1 MERIINKAVKSLVF
15 VAAFATASS
24 AIAQTVRINI
34 ADAQFTRPLIEKLA
48 VEYQKQN
55 PGFNVEIVSRV
66 GESSDATVSITS
78 DRNDGQG
85 TIAHYVLLPIANEN
99 NAILAEKKVQKG
111 LNEKV
116 TREIFVAKT
125 LDEYI
130 DTRDKKQLPG
140 TVYSLGGRHATT
152 TELLANSLNVGVKDI
167 KGRKVIGN
175 EENVITVVKK
185 RPDAIAF
192 DVASLV
198 YDCNTRK
205 PVSGLKVLPIDIDG
219 NGRVSDEER
228 NAIASLDAFADYI
241 GSRGTGS
248 SLPTGSVRVSS
259 QNKNVD
265 AFLLWAST
273 AGQDYVGNL
282 GYLRSNN
289 REIAQ
294 K

>member
-1 MERIINKAVKSLVF
+1 MERIINTAIKSLVF
-15 VAAFATASS
+15 AAAFAAVSLAS
-24 AIAQTVRINI
+24 AQTVRINI
-34 ADAQFTRPLIEKLA
+34 ADAQFTRPLIEKL
-48 VEYQKQN
+48 VGEYQKQN
-55 PGFNVEIVSRV
+55 PEFKAEIVSSAV
-66 GESSDATVSITS
+66 DGGDATVSITS
-78 DRNDGQG
+78 DRNDTQG

-99 NAILAEKKVQKG
+99 NAILGEKKVQKG
-111 LNEKV
+111 LNNKV
-116 TREIFVAKT
+116 TREIFVEKT

-140 TVYSLGGRHATT
+140 TVYSLSGRHATT

-167 KGRKVIGN
+167 KGKKVIGN

-198 YDCNTRK
+198 YDSNTRK
-205 PVSGLKVLPIDIDG
+205 PVSGLKVLPVDIDG
-219 NGRVSDEER
+219 NGRVSDDER

-241 GSRGTGS
+241 SSRGTDS

>member
-55 PGFNVEIVSRV
+55 PGFNVEIVSRA

-99 NAILAEKKVQKG
+99 NAILGEKKVQKG

-167 KGRKVIGN
+167 KGKKVIGN

-198 YDCNTRK
+198 YDSNTRK

>member
-1 MERIINKAVKSLVF
+1 MERIINTAIKSLVF
-15 VAAFATASS
+15 AAAFAAVSLAS
-24 AIAQTVRINI
+24 AQTVRINI
-34 ADAQFTRPLIEKLA
+34 ADAQFTRPLIEKL
-48 VEYQKQN
+48 VGEYQKQN
-55 PGFNVEIVSRV
+55 PEFKAEIVSSAV
-66 GESSDATVSITS
+66 DGGDATVSITS
-78 DRNDGQG
+78 DRNDTQG

-99 NAILAEKKVQKG
+99 NAILGEKKVQKG
-111 LNEKV
+111 LNNKV
-116 TREIFVAKT
+116 TREIFVEKT

-140 TVYSLGGRHATT
+140 TVYSLSGRHATT

-167 KGRKVIGN
+167 KGKKVIGN

-198 YDCNTRK
+198 YDSNTRK
-205 PVSGLKVLPIDIDG
+205 PVSGLKVLPVDIDG
-219 NGRVSDEER
+219 NGRVSDDER

-241 GSRGTGS
+241 SSRGADS